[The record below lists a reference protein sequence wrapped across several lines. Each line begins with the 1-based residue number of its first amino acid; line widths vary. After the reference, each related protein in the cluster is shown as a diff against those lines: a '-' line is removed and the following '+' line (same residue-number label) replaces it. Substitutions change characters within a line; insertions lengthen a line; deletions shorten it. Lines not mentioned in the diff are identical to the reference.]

1 MRYDHIIVGAG
12 SAGCV
17 LANRLTAAGRRV
29 LLLEAGGSDRN
40 LNVRIP
46 AAFSSLFHTK
56 RDWDYHTAPEPQAG
70 DRRLYLPR
78 GKMLGGSSSM
88 NAMIYVRGRASD
100 YDRWRDELG
109 LDGWGYADVLPY
121 FRRSEDNARGEGPF
135 HGAGGELR
143 VEDPTHVST
152 LTHRFVGACEAAGI
166 PRNDD
171 VNGATQDGAGV
182 VQVTQRE
189 GRRWSA
195 ADGFLRPA
203 LDRDELTV
211 ATGVVVRRVLL
222 EGGRAVGVEVL
233 HRDRVRTARVEPGGE
248 VILAA
253 GAIGSPQLLML
264 SGIGPADHLRHRGVT
279 VHVDLPVGD
288 NLQDH
293 PFVSM
298 AYETTST
305 DTLNDAESLRHL
317 ARFLVTHRGKLA
329 SNVGEAVAFARS
341 SDAVATPDLQYH
353 FAPAHFVEHGA
364 VTFDGHSFT
373 FGPVLVTPASR
384 GTVRLRAADAQVA
397 PEIRMNVFAAPDDLD
412 RMVDGVLLGRR
423 IAAQSPLADVTVR
436 EVQPGPAIGDDR
448 DAIASWVRRNVEL
461 LYHPSCTAPMGAD
474 GAGVVDPQLRVHG
487 VDGLRVVDASVF
499 PEVPR
504 GNTNAPT
511 IMVAEKAADLLTG
524 AGTGR

>member
-1 MRYDHIIVGAG
+1 MSYDYIIVGAG

-17 LANRLTAAGRRV
+17 LANRLTAAGARV
-29 LLLEAGGSDRN
+29 LLCEAGGSDRN

-56 RDWDYHTAPEPQAG
+56 RNWDLFSAPEPQAG

-88 NAMIYVRGRASD
+88 NAMIYVRGRAAD

-109 LDGWGYADVLPY
+109 LAGWGYDDVLPF
-121 FRRSEDNARGEGPF
+121 FRRSEDNSRGADTF
-135 HGAGGELR
+135 HGVGGELH
-143 VEDPTHVST
+143 VEDPTHVSP
-152 LTHRFVGACEAAGI
+152 LTHRFVDACSAAGI
-166 PRNDD
+166 PPNPD
-171 VNGATQDGAGV
+171 VNGAEQDGAGV
-182 VQVTQRE
+182 VQVTQHG

-203 LDRDELTV
+203 LDRDELTLV
-211 ATGVVVRRVLL
+211 TGVLVRRVLV
-222 EGGRAVGVEVL
+222 EQGRAVGVDVV
-233 HRDRVRTARVEPGGE
+233 HRGRVRTARAERE

-253 GAIGSPQLLML
+253 GAIGSPQLLQL
-264 SGIGPADHLRHRGVT
+264 SGIGPAEHLRELGIT
-279 VHVDLPVGD
+279 VHPDLPVGD

-317 ARFLVTHRGKLA
+317 ARYLATRSGKLA
-329 SNVGEAVAFARS
+329 SNVGEAVAFTRS
-341 SDAVATPDLQYH
+341 SGRVDTPDLQYH
-353 FAPAHFVEHGA
+353 FAPAHFVAHGA
-364 VTFDGHSFT
+364 ETFDGHSYT

-384 GTVRLRAADAQVA
+384 GTVRLRAADPELA
-397 PEIRMNVFAAPDDLD
+397 PEIRVNVFAEPDDLQ
-412 RMVDGVLLGRR
+412 RMVDGVLLGRE
-423 IAAQSPLADVTVR
+423 IAARSPLAEVTVR
-436 EVQPGPAIGDDR
+436 ELLPGDQVSDDR
-448 DAIASWVRRNVEL
+448 EAIASWVRRSVEL
-461 LYHPSCTAPMGAD
+461 LYHPSCTCPMGAD
-474 GAGVVDPQLRVHG
+474 GTGVVDPALRVHG
-487 VDGLRVVDASVF
+487 IDGLRVVDASVF

-511 IMVAEKAADLLTG
+511 IMVAEKAAAMMTGETG
-524 AGTGR
+524 APA